1 MQIKITFVCTGNT
14 CRSPFAA
21 ELFKKTHPQYDVASV
36 GIWANDGDSAS
47 ENMIEAA
54 KEYGVDLSS
63 HEARRM
69 TKEDIFDTDLFVF
82 MNLNDLT
89 FVEAITGDGRAYLL
103 AGGVCDPYG
112 GPMSF
117 YKSCAKE
124 IKRGL
129 DELDEYL
136 KTNAI
141 VRFMDKDDVE
151 AVAEIEKECFSR
163 PWSEKALLDEIDN
176 EDQARFFVAEI
187 DGEVVGYIGTLSVAL
202 ECSVTN
208 IAVKEKYRHLGI
220 GTKLMARAV
229 YTSREK
235 GDEFITLEVRKSNE
249 NALKLYENFRFKI
262 EGERKNFYRDP
273 IEDAYI
279 LTRNFEEEIAKGL
292 ELFDYEFKDITR
304 YSDL

>member
-21 ELFKKTHPQYDVASV
+21 ELFKKTHPQYDITSV
-36 GIWANDGDSAS
+36 GIWANEGDPAS

-54 KEYGVDLSS
+54 KDYGIDLSS
-63 HEARRM
+63 HKAKRM
-69 TKEDIFDTDLFVF
+69 TAQTVYDTDLFVF
-82 MNLNDLT
+82 MNRDDWYFT
-89 FVEAITGDGRAYLL
+89 EAVAGDGRAYLL
-103 AGGVCDPYG
+103 GGGICDPFG
-112 GPMSF
+112 GPLSF

-124 IKRGL
+124 IEKGL
-129 DELDEYL
+129 DELDKFL
-136 KTNAI
+136 KTNAV

-163 PWSEKALLDEIDN
+163 PWSEKALLDEINN
-176 EDQARFFVAEI
+176 EDQARFFVAESG
-187 DGEVVGYIGTLSVAL
+187 GEIVGYIGTLSVAR

-220 GTKLMARAV
+220 GTKLMARAI

-273 IEDAYI
+273 VEDAYI
-279 LTRNFEEEIAKGL
+279 LMRNFEEEIAKGV
-292 ELFDYEFKDITR
+292 EIYDYDFKDLKG
-304 YSDL
+304 YSEL